1 MSGLET
7 LGVSVNGFQGQGWEH
22 SLSVELTFLV
32 LYMCPLLQLLLCR
45 RSLSCEEASFLPSFS
60 LSLSHSLSLSLS
72 LSLHPEDLAAT
83 GNAWGSALEAQR
95 SLPVGWVLPFSWCSL
110 AASRFLMVSAS
121 AFLASSSLL
130 LCLSLASGKL
140 PETRQDQ
147 TSAIQFF
154 KRLQSPLMT
163 WFFRHYHSFALD
175 EHPNCIR
182 GCKSLPC

>member
-1 MSGLET
+1 MSGLERP
-7 LGVSVNGFQGQGWEH
+7 GVSVKGFQGQGWEH

-32 LYMCPLLQLLLCR
+32 LYLCPLLQLLLCR
-45 RSLSCEEASFLPSFS
+45 RSLSCEEASF
-60 LSLSHSLSLSLS
+60 S
-72 LSLHPEDLAAT
+72 LSLHPEDLAVT

-95 SLPVGWVLPFSWCSL
+95 SVPVGWVLPLFWCSL

-147 TSAIQFF
+147 TSATQLF

-163 WFFRHYHSFALD
+163 WFFRHYHIFALD
-175 EHPNCIR
+175 EPSLLSNALHVLACRNCT
-182 GCKSLPC
+182 CTFL